1 MKRRKSFLYL
11 RPCLPFSEGLNPPLS
26 TVSIFFNLSLTRF
39 LFCDFVVP
47 DELFLEILKT
57 SHFYVDSDPGE
68 GTEGMGRLHPK
79 VVPFSGFRYMKR
91 LGLVGQSVVSVNK
104 KGQNG

>member
-11 RPCLPFSEGLNPPLS
+11 RPCPPFSEGLNPPLS

-57 SHFYVDSDPGE
+57 FHFYVDSDPGE
-68 GTEGMGRLHPK
+68 GTPCNDLYGEAPSESGAFFRLQVYEKVGIGRAICR
-79 VVPFSGFRYMKR
+79 FS
-91 LGLVGQSVVSVNK
+91 Q
-104 KGQNG
+104 